1 MTKKISLNDWT
12 YIGKYNPAA
21 KWIRP
26 FCSYSLTEAGAYSAD
41 GNPDYRRD
49 CKISWPMYLLLFLP
63 VHLLQLLVCL
73 WDGGLKEF
81 EIAGRHLGHDYITAH
96 GDNSGRYQM
105 AKEVW
110 ERA

>member
-26 FCSYSLTEAGAYSAD
+26 FCSYSLTETGAYSPD

-49 CKISWPMYLLLFLP
+49 CKISWPMYLLLFVP

-105 AKEVW
+105 AKEIW

>member
-1 MTKKISLNDWT
+1 MNEWIKIDEQQAEGSWMGYEDF
-12 YIGKYNPAA
+12 I
-21 KWIRP
+21 
-26 FCSYSLTEAGAYSAD
+26 SAD